1 MPPTCSFEIRKSI
14 PCRFT
19 KIIWRHSDGN
29 VTTYAKGI
37 TASDASGRTVITFG
51 NEQVYKVKI
60 KGTGYS
66 NENLDC
72 IYTNIVDGEI
82 VQRVTYEDKSSQDG
96 RSYTLTITPYEVGET
111 ECVMTGGYGG
121 AVLEPTNHIAAD
133 FVPVEQIKLYG
144 LPYMQPTEVIYPIQ
158 TVKIYPENATIT
170 RVSYSSSNTD
180 VATVDND
187 GKIRALKYGTT
198 TIRVSAMDGS
208 GVYAD
213 YKLNV
218 GAAMPFD
225 DIKKTDWHYP
235 AVSYVYK
242 NGLMSGLSTRIFSPD
257 TATTRGM
264 IVTILYRLEG
274 TPSAGDSTFKDV
286 SSGQY
291 YAKAVAWAAKND
303 IVAGYSKT
311 KFGPEDAITR
321 EQMASILYR
330 YAKYKGYDISA
341 GEYTSIEKFPDV
353 KYVSGWAK
361 TSVCWAYG
369 EGILSGMGDGTLVP
383 QGNAGRGQVASIL
396 MRFCENI
403 VEE

>member
-1 MPPTCSFEIRKSI
+1 M
-14 PCRFT
+14 
-19 KIIWRHSDGN
+19 
-29 VTTYAKGI
+29 
-37 TASDASGRTVITFG
+37 ITFG
-51 NEQVYKVKI
+51 NDRVYKVKI

-330 YAKYKGYDISA
+330 YAKYIGYDISA